1 VTRSLAPHKTL
12 FLTLWCTRYAN
23 IF

>member
-23 IF
+23 LF